1 MSQSAVGS
9 AQMARGLDLVQG
21 KQPRFTP
28 IVERALS
35 LAVLEHDDLA
45 TRHAKRLVVGALWVS
60 LLAPWPAVLEMV
72 TADAPLAALATGATA
87 APSAIVLVA
96 FWLRPSSYP
105 SAFHILLGA
114 NFALT
119 AVITLLFGGFLQSG
133 GNFVWALPLLVGAL
147 AVFADWRA
155 VAWLIVAV
163 VTLVGSSVAAQFV
176 EPRYE
181 YPNPEFGAVLN
192 FLIVLLFAFFVLFYY
207 VRQRVQLLDLSDGLL
222 ENILP
227 RVIAERLKLSDETIA
242 DEYEATSIL
251 FADVAGFTPMS
262 AEMTPSELVGLLD
275 EVFSDFDAMVDSRG
289 LEKIKTIGDAYMVAS
304 GIPVPRADHAEALCE
319 LALEMRDH
327 ARGRAY
333 GGRQIEFR
341 IGINSGP
348 VVAGII
354 GTRKFSYD
362 LWGDSV
368 NTASRM
374 ESFGRPGRIQITEA
388 TLKLIEDEFV
398 CEPGGSLDVKGKGPM
413 PVWFLEGRR

>member
-1 MSQSAVGS
+1 
-9 AQMARGLDLVQG
+9 MARRLDLVQG

-35 LAVLEHDDLA
+35 LAVLEHDGLA
-45 TRHAKRLVVGALWVS
+45 TRHAKRLVAGALWVS
-60 LLAPWPAVLEMV
+60 LLAPWPAVFEMV
-72 TADAPLAALATGATA
+72 TAEAPLAALATGATA

-105 SAFHILLGA
+105 SAFHIVLGA

-163 VTLVGSSVAAQFV
+163 VTLVGSSVAGQFV

-207 VRQRVQLLDLSDGLL
+207 VRQRAQLLDLSDGLL

-227 RVIAERLKLSDETIA
+227 HVIAERLKLSDETIA

-275 EVFSDFDAMVDSRG
+275 DVFSDFDAMVDSRG

-304 GIPVPRADHAEALCE
+304 GIPVPRADHAEALCD

-327 ARGRAY
+327 ARSRAY

-368 NTASRM
+368 NIASRM

-388 TLKLIEDEFV
+388 TLKLVEEDFV
-398 CEPGGSLDVKGKGPM
+398 CQPGGSLDVKGKGPM